1 MTLGTAELTGGGT
14 AGQEGRRRRAG
25 VDVKKMDKE
34 GFEKT
39 GRKSDRGGKGRRQ
52 DKRVR
57 ERMKSK
63 ENQENLSS
71 KGQRK

>member
-1 MTLGTAELTGGGT
+1 M
-14 AGQEGRRRRAG
+14 G